1 MEELNPYGGGAQSPP
16 NIQIGGDDYS
26 IESKHTNF
34 VPADGDG
41 YYTNMTE
48 KMIQDKTIEQV
59 GFEQPGKFNKAF
71 QQFKDFKPVII
82 NDAPLISTLSKFD
95 KVYDLEP

>member
-1 MEELNPYGGGAQSPP
+1 MMEELNPYGGGAQSPP

-48 KMIQDKTIEQV
+48 KMIQDKTIE
-59 GFEQPGKFNKAF
+59 
-71 QQFKDFKPVII
+71 
-82 NDAPLISTLSKFD
+82 
-95 KVYDLEP
+95 